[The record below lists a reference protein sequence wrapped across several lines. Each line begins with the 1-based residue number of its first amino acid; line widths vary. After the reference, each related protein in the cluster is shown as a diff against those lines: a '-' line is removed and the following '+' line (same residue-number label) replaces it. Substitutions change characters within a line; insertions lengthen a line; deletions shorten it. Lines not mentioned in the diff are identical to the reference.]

1 MSRPIKGVLKAVT
14 PPPLWR
20 GLRRLAGSR
29 VFRGR
34 YATWAEARAASGGYD
49 QRTIVERVLAATL
62 AVRAGDAAFERDGV
76 RFAEPAVEPGLWR
89 ALGQIAAAQAGN
101 LRVIDFGGSLGSTY
115 WRHRDRLDALPRV
128 VWDVVEQEGFVR
140 AGRRYLSDS
149 PVRFFSS
156 VAEAEQAG
164 AHDVLLV
171 STSLQ
176 YLEAPAAAVEE
187 RMQPG
192 QEPARRPRR
201 QPAIRHHQ
209 VRRAGLLAKL
219 VPHDGALAGRHLR
232 HRRDLPLVLEH
243 GRRLPHENSPG
254 RVKAC
259 RSARHLHAP
268 SDPPVV
274 HHVGRHQ
281 PRPQPV
287 GRRDRIPNVLDSMPV
302 HAPKRQHGALAIIFH
317 RALGLHRPLG
327 PRHAFTRH
335 TSPPRGHS

>member
-49 QRTIVERVLAATL
+49 QRTIVDRVLAATL

-89 ALGQIAAAQAGN
+89 ALGQIAAARAGN

-115 WRHRDRLDALPRV
+115 WRHRDRLDALPGV

-140 AGRRYLSDS
+140 AGRQYLSDS
-149 PVRFFSS
+149 PVRFFPS

-187 RMQPG
+187 WVGRGWEFLLFNNLPLHPG
-192 QEPARRPRR
+192 DPDRLAVQHVPRSIYRASYPVWFFNRENFLARLLKRYELVEEY
-201 QPAIRHHQ
+201 AAEAVWQ
-209 VRRAGLLAKL
+209 VGWRDYPSTGLL
-219 VPHDGALAGRHLR
+219 LR
-232 HRRDLPLVLEH
+232 RKPD
-243 GRRLPHENSPG
+243 
-254 RVKAC
+254 
-259 RSARHLHAP
+259 
-268 SDPPVV
+268 
-274 HHVGRHQ
+274 
-281 PRPQPV
+281 
-287 GRRDRIPNVLDSMPV
+287 
-302 HAPKRQHGALAIIFH
+302 
-317 RALGLHRPLG
+317 
-327 PRHAFTRH
+327 
-335 TSPPRGHS
+335 